1 MLEAILPRLI
11 NLAQVRIT
19 LWRLS
24 SSAEHI
30 DFWLNAAAIDTAIF
44 NAFVH
49 SRDAYAVVPAGQ
61 WLSLLTVALI
71 ALGHVITATGVEL
84 AGRVLASPPMGGPQD
99 DDGWWDNLLNT
110 YRRFDAEDAPGIAL
124 HARFR
129 NVSAQTVTD
138 AEGFYRVRLETD
150 NATSDALWENASVS
164 LADGSLLTP
173 QPVLQVG
180 PDAQFGVISD
190 IDDTVL
196 QSSILDWKT
205 AAQLTFLHNAR
216 TRKPLLGVAALYQ
229 ALQLGTRGKV
239 ANPIFYVSNSPWNLY
254 DLLDDFLELNGIPY
268 GPISLRRL
276 GLREHEILGPGG
288 GQKFER
294 VRHLLQR
301 YPTLRWVLL
310 DDSGQADAEVYS
322 RIAHEYGE
330 RVIAIYIRD
339 VDLETQTAR
348 DIFVES
354 FVEKL
359 SSTKVPMLLAG
370 DSLVIAQHA
379 LGAGLIAADAIDAIT
394 HEVKRDQ
401 QRATQGEASLDAIKD
416 DVKDTMTV
424 NQ

>member
-1 MLEAILPRLI
+1 MR
-11 NLAQVRIT
+11 T
-19 LWRLS
+19 L
-24 SSAEHI
+24 
-30 DFWLNAAAIDTAIF
+30 AIDVDDMLDTRNRRLNERFGYERPQHIATY
-44 NAFVH
+44 
-49 SRDAYAVVPAGQ
+49 R
-61 WLSLLTVALI
+61 VA
-71 ALGHVITATGVEL
+71 ADATGVEL
-84 AGRVLASPPMGGPQD
+84 SGRVLARPPMGGPQD

-110 YRRFDAEDAPGIAL
+110 YRRFDAEDVPGIAL

-138 AEGFYRVRLETD
+138 EEGFYRVRLDTGM
-150 NATSDALWENASVS
+150 ATSDALWDNASIS

-229 ALQLGTRGKV
+229 AFQLGTQGKGI
-239 ANPIFYVSNSPWNLY
+239 NPIFYVSNSPWNLY
-254 DLLDDFLELNGIPY
+254 DLLEDFLELNGIPY

-276 GLREHEILGPGG
+276 GIHEHEILGTGG

-294 VRHLLQR
+294 VRDLIQR

-310 DDSGQADAEVYS
+310 GDSGQADAEVYS
-322 RIAHEYGE
+322 RIVEEFGQ

-339 VDLETQTAR
+339 VDLETETPR
-348 DIFVES
+348 DVFVER

-359 SSTKVPMLLAG
+359 SATKVPMLLVA

-379 LGAGLIAADAIDAIT
+379 LAAGLIAADTIDAIT
-394 HEVKRDQ
+394 KEVKRDQ
-401 QRATQGEASLDAIKD
+401 QRATQGQASMDAIKD
-416 DVKDTMTV
+416 EVQDSMTGK
-424 NQ
+424 Q